1 MPASKTLELE
11 RRVGKLERE
20 LAACQ
25 RQFEKGDAGAAVAA
39 RALDRQLNTI
49 RKAIRAFFSAAEVM
63 GIDWEC
69 DPGLARAADELAK
82 LSLTPNATT
91 PPRTKRTPR

>member
-25 RQFEKGDAGAAVAA
+25 RQLEKGDAGAAVAA
-39 RALDRQLNTI
+39 RALDRQLITI
-49 RKAIRAFFSAAEVM
+49 RKAIRAFFDAAEVF
-63 GIDWEC
+63 GLDWEC
-69 DPGLARAADELAK
+69 DPGLARAAEQLADMAIDGR
-82 LSLTPNATT
+82 TPK